1 MTDPSSRRN
10 QTTRAL
16 GRIHGRSVHLAVR
29 ADPSLEAPAPAS
41 FAVTLFVPSHDGRN
55 VVIARIDTS
64 DAGVHFDRRY
74 LPVDHPRRKDYG
86 IQVTDHRA
94 AQRCIVD
101 RWRTFAELYAATP
114 GWPGDGASS
123 PDRDDR

>member
-1 MTDPSSRRN
+1 MTDPPSRSN

-29 ADPSLEAPAPAS
+29 ADPSLAAPAPAS
-41 FAVTLFVPSHDGRN
+41 FAVTLFVPRRDGRN

-64 DAGVHFDRRY
+64 DAGVHFDRHY
-74 LPVDHPRRKDYG
+74 LPVDHPRREDYG
-86 IQVTDHRA
+86 IQVSDHRA
-94 AQRCIVD
+94 AQRRIVD
-101 RWRTFAELYAATP
+101 RWRTFAELYAANH
-114 GWPGDGASS
+114 GWPGDGGSP